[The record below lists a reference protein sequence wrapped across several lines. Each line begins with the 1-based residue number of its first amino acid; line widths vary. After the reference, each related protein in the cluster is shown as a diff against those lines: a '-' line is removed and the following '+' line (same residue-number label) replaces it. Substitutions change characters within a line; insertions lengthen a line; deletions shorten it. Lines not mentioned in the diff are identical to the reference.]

1 MARIKPLNTI
11 VDIKLKTMEDIADA
25 SANEVI
31 EQVRNKKII
40 KGKYSPRYA
49 AFKRAEG
56 RASRQTG
63 FIDLT
68 FDGVTLDSYMRLPS
82 EATKD
87 SQTVGFTNKEA
98 ENVAKGWANK
108 KYNLFAA
115 PVLKAINKIVDKRID
130 KNLKRNFDQASGRT
144 TITIG

>member
-11 VDIKLKTMEDIADA
+11 VDIKLDTMEDIADA
-25 SANEVI
+25 SANEVRD
-31 EQVRNKKII
+31 QVRNKGII
-40 KGKYSPRYA
+40 KGKYSPSYA
-49 AFKRAEG
+49 AFKAKKARF
-56 RASRQTG
+56 RNTS

-98 ENVAKGWANK
+98 ENVAKGWAKK
-108 KYNLFAA
+108 KYNLFAS